1 MNYDIYLVGVGGQ
14 GVLAMSDIL
23 AEAALRKAI
32 PVNVFPIKGMAQR
45 GGFIK
50 AQVRLGRKVTGPNIP
65 EKGADLVVG
74 MELSESLKAIRFIK
88 PGKDFVLLGHLWLPT
103 AVMLDKAPYPELDQ
117 VQEEVKAA
125 GAHLLYLDPEEIPL
139 HEGAP
144 VPANIFVL
152 GALLGHTKLGQIF
165 DPHEVSNI
173 IRQRWKTG
181 AKRNA
186 TAFQAGLEVSG

>member
-14 GVLAMSDIL
+14 GVLTMSDIL

-65 EKGADLVVG
+65 ERGADLVVG

-88 PGKDFVLLGHLWLPT
+88 PGKDFVLLGHL
-103 AVMLDKAPYPELDQ
+103 
-117 VQEEVKAA
+117 KAA

-139 HEGAP
+139 HKGVP

-152 GALLGHTKLGQIF
+152 GAILGHTKLGRIF

-173 IRQRWKTG
+173 IRHRWKTG